1 MTRSRLRKL
10 KRSRPQQVRAVLKMM
25 PIASAIVAAIHPA
38 FAQEESSSGGLQ
50 EVVVTAQK
58 RTEDLQSVP
67 ISVVAINT
75 QAMENLNIQNQD
87 DYIRYL
93 PSVTVQKSGS
103 GGGANGPGFGNVIM
117 RGISSDSGQNHSG
130 PVPTVGTYLDEQPIT
145 TIQGAMDVHLYDIA
159 RVEAL
164 MGPQGTL
171 YGASSEAGTLRI
183 ITNKPDPSGFKAEY
197 QLEGNYVDHGEGG
210 GLAQGFVNIP
220 LGSTAAIRLVGWY
233 EHDGGYIDNIPATR
247 TFPQFGVTINND
259 AVAKNNFND
268 TTIYGGRAALRWNI
282 GDNWAITPFV
292 MVESTKANGFNAYS
306 PTVGDLQLAHFS
318 PDFVQDNF
326 VDTALTIEGKIGNF
340 EVTYAGAYLKRHDMT
355 QTDYSDYSLAY
366 DTSIPSYTAPIVNNA
381 GQHINP
387 TQFIKGRD
395 NYEKISNELRIQS
408 PQDWVV
414 HFIVGGFYQRQ
425 MHDIEQ
431 NYQIA
436 DLAGP
441 GCTFAPNCSLWVTGW
456 PDAWWLTEQQRVDR
470 DYAAF
475 GEATWDITSHLSLLA
490 GLRHFK
496 YDNSLEG
503 YRGYGLNNPLSAASG
518 LGEAGVCNFN
528 IQFHGAPCLSFNQS
542 TTGNGN
548 TPKITLTYKFGDRSL
563 IYATYSKGF
572 RPGGINRVGGLPP
585 YSADY
590 LKNYEIGWKTQWL
603 DNRLRYNGAFF
614 WEDWTN
620 FQFAFLGNNGLT
632 RIANAG
638 AARSTGMEN
647 ELAWL
652 VAHGFTVSAGLTLM
666 NPRLTA
672 NYCGELDP
680 TTGQPITSNPC
691 PVLGSN
697 PPETFPP
704 KSTSG
709 TQLPGTSKVKGNL
722 TARYDFPLG
731 TWQSYGQLSY
741 VYQSAE
747 WADLRLAQRDEIG
760 EQPAF
765 SLLNLSAGIGRD
777 TYSLDLFI
785 QNVFD
790 ERGQT
795 FRFTQCG
802 SCSGINNYVVPTQP
816 RTIALRWSQKF

>member
-1 MTRSRLRKL
+1 
-10 KRSRPQQVRAVLKMM
+10 MM
-25 PIASAIVAAIHPA
+25 PIASAIVTAIHPA

-58 RTEDLQSVP
+58 RAEDLQTVP
-67 ISVVAINT
+67 ISVVAIGT
-75 QAMENLNIQNQD
+75 QQIENLNIQNQD

-130 PVPTVGTYLDEQPIT
+130 PLPTVGTYLDEQPIT
-145 TIQGAMDVHLYDIA
+145 TIQGAMDVHLYDIQ
-159 RVEAL
+159 RIEAL
-164 MGPQGTL
+164 AGPQGTL

-183 ITNKPDPSGFKAEY
+183 ITNKPDPSAFKAEY
-197 QLEGNYVDHGEGG
+197 QLEGNLVDHGDAG
-210 GLAQGFVNIP
+210 GLAQGFLNIP
-220 LGSTAAIRLVGWY
+220 LGSTAAVRLVGWY

-247 TFPQFGVTINND
+247 TFPQFDITIDNK

-282 GDNWAITPFV
+282 GDNWSIEPFV
-292 MVESTKANGFNAYS
+292 MAQSTKANGFNAYS
-306 PTVGDLQLAHFS
+306 PTVGDLQLAHFT
-318 PDFVQDNF
+318 PDFVEDHF
-326 VDTALTIEGKIGNF
+326 VDTALTIQGKISNF
-340 EVTYAGAYLKRHDMT
+340 DVTYAGAYLKRHDMT

-366 DTSIPSYTAPIVNNA
+366 DIYVSSYTAPIVNNA

-414 HFIVGGFYQRQ
+414 HFIVGGFSQRQ

-431 NYQIA
+431 NYQVA

-441 GCTFAPNCSLWVTGW
+441 GCTFGPNCSLWVTGW
-456 PDAWWLTEQQRVDR
+456 QDAWWLTEQQRVDR

-475 GEATWDITSHLSLLA
+475 GEATWDITSNLSLLV

-503 YRGYGLNNPLSAASG
+503 YRGYGINNPLGAASG
-518 LGEAGVCNFN
+518 LGEAGVCDFS
-528 IQFHGAPCLSFNQS
+528 IQFHGAPCLSFNKS
-542 TTGNGN
+542 TTGTGN
-548 TPKITLTYKFGDRSL
+548 TPKATVTYKFNGGL

-572 RPGGINRVGGLPP
+572 RPGGINRVGDLPP

-590 LKNYEIGWKTQWL
+590 LKNYEIGWKTTWL
-603 DNRLRYNGAFF
+603 DNHLRYNGAFF
-614 WEDWTN
+614 YEDWTN
-620 FQFAFLGNNGLT
+620 FQFAFLGANGLT

-638 AARSTGMEN
+638 GAVSYGMEN
-647 ELAWL
+647 ELQWL
-652 VAHGFTVSAGLTLM
+652 VTHGLTVSAGLTLM
-666 NPRLTA
+666 DPHLSQ

-680 TTGQPITSNPC
+680 NTGKPITSNPC
-691 PVLGSN
+691 PDLEN
-697 PPETFPP
+697 PPATFPP
-704 KSTSG
+704 VSPSG

-722 TARYDFPLG
+722 TARYDFPLAG
-731 TWQSYGQLSY
+731 WQAYGQASY
-741 VYQSAE
+741 VYQSSQ
-747 WADLRLAQRDEIG
+747 WADLRLEQRGEIG

-765 SLLNLSAGIGRD
+765 SLLNLSLGLGRD
-777 TYSLDLFI
+777 TYGLDLFI
-785 QNVFD
+785 TNVFD
-790 ERGQT
+790 ERGQS

-802 SCSGINNYVVPTQP
+802 SCSPINNYVVPTQP